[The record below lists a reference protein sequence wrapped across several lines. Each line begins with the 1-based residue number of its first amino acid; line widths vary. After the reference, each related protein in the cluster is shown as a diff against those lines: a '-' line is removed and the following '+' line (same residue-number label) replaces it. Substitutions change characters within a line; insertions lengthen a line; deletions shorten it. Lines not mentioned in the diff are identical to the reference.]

1 MCNLSEALIERTA
14 KENLEMGLEQGLEQ
28 GMIRLIQNYLSNG
41 GTEDDAKRMLNV
53 TDEQIALAKARMQT
67 MCNLSEALIERTA
80 KENLY
85 NEYDIKLENARS

>member
-1 MCNLSEALIERTA
+1 MLEELLGSDTADKKKEKLSEEHGIIMNKDTER
-14 KENLEMGLEQGLEQ
+14 
-28 GMIRLIQNYLSNG
+28 RLN
-41 GTEDDAKRMLNV
+41 
-53 TDEQIALAKARMQT
+53 T